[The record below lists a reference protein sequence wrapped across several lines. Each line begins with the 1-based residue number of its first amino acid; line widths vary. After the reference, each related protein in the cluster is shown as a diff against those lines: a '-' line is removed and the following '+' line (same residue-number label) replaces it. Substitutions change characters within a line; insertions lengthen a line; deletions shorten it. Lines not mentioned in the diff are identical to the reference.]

1 MNKKEASEYLGI
13 STRALE
19 RYVSLSRIG
28 VAYRKGKTGDEAVFD
43 AGELRGFKAEL
54 DKRKA
59 PRAGVVAETPES
71 HDTEPRQLARLS
83 DVAPPLAIFE
93 RMAAVLERLERK
105 GEPSQAST
113 VDLAAKLTLS
123 LMEAAQL
130 SGLSRGHLREA
141 IENKKLK
148 ARILGR
154 GWRVKRD
161 DLEAYVKK
169 L

>member
-19 RYVSLSRIG
+19 RYVMLKRLG
-28 VAYRKGKTGDEAVFD
+28 VRYERGKTGDQAVFD
-43 AGELRGFKAEL
+43 AGELRGLKAEL

-71 HDTEPRQLARLS
+71 PDTEPRQLARLS

-93 RMAAVLERLERK
+93 RMTAVLERLERK

-123 LMEAAQL
+123 LAEASQL
-130 SGLSRGHLREA
+130 SGLSRGHLRDA
-141 IENKKLK
+141 IENRKLK
-148 ARILGR
+148 ARIIGR